1 MDLYVDLLYAMAD
14 QLSGVVA
21 RLEVRREVDDD
32 GKEEWSDAGEI
43 NVHAAEAEVLTAVST
58 PQSHD
63 HAPGA
68 LPGATPLPLPGNVA
82 PMTAGRKRMLP
93 RRTKLLLSP
102 NAKRKADRR
111 ANFLFRHSCDGI
123 DSNLLV
129 LLHGAGD
136 SHKPFHELSRRMQLP
151 QTASL
156 SIHASSCDNGF
167 TTLPFNLGSSWFE
180 EMDCTT
186 GDVLPNNHCRRVRS
200 LSAAAGRLIE
210 ILLSLFPT
218 DDEGLNEGWHPERI
232 FLFGYSSGACLVME
246 TCLRMVKKA
255 ERPLGGGICVAGGVK
270 CELPLDEQGKGA
282 SKDSALVKEGC
293 TSILLVVGSD
303 DIAFP
308 PSAARHS
315 LKIYEDACN
324 SSIGTSMHGLHSSA
338 DPVTIYIK
346 KGKEHTMVNSKE
358 EMRSIMEFFS
368 QRLVREMP
376 SLDAAAS
383 ASTRS

>member
-1 MDLYVDLLYAMAD
+1 MAD
-14 QLSGVVA
+14 QLSGYVA
-21 RLEVRREVDDD
+21 RLEVRREADDD
-32 GKEEWSDAGEI
+32 GKEEWSDAGQI
-43 NVHAAEAEVLTAVST
+43 NVDAAEAEVLAAAST
-58 PQSHD
+58 PQSHY
-63 HAPGA
+63 HAPGV
-68 LPGATPLPLPGNVA
+68 LPGATPLPVPGNLA
-82 PMTAGRKRMLP
+82 PTTAGRKRMLP
-93 RRTKLLLSP
+93 RRAKLLLSP

-180 EMDCTT
+180 EMDYGT
-186 GDVLPNNHCRRVRS
+186 GDALPNNHCRRVRS

-210 ILLSLFPT
+210 ILHSLFAV
-218 DDEGLNEGWHPERI
+218 DDEGLNEGWNPERI

-246 TCLRMVKKA
+246 TCLRMVINA

-270 CELPLDEQGKGA
+270 CELPLDA
-282 SKDSALVKEGC
+282 SKDSALVNEGC
-293 TSILLVVGSD
+293 TSILLIVGSD
-303 DIAFP
+303 DSAFP
-308 PSAARHS
+308 PPAARRA
-315 LKIYEDACN
+315 LEIYHDACK
-324 SSIGTSMHGLHSSA
+324 SSIGTSMHGLDSSA

-346 KGKEHTMVNSKE
+346 KGKGHTMVNSKE

-376 SLDAAAS
+376 SIDAAAS